1 MEAGDIIVSVDVQ
14 FVSSQKDFYRK
25 MWLLGGP
32 GMEIELA
39 LLKPDSGMLTL
50 RVESADRYRLL
61 RLSKGN

>member
-1 MEAGDIIVSVDVQ
+1 
-14 FVSSQKDFYRK
+14 
-25 MWLLGGP
+25 GGP